1 MRNTQKILDT
11 TSYEDLASMSFG
23 YPTEDEVM
31 EILNNPFDSLGGD
44 GGSDNHMFLAIYDNA
59 SKMMINY
66 DGNHLS
72 TGNIGNS
79 QRFSSTVTYQTD

>member
-1 MRNTQKILDT
+1 MMG
-11 TSYEDLASMSFG
+11 YEYASG
-23 YPTEDEVM
+23 W
-31 EILNNPFDSLGGD
+31 GD
-44 GGSDNHMFLAIYDNA
+44 GPSAKQMFLAIYDNA

>member
-44 GGSDNHMFLAIYDNA
+44 GGSDNSRTSVNGAFKPL
-59 SKMMINY
+59 
-66 DGNHLS
+66 GN
-72 TGNIGNS
+72 TAVEEV
-79 QRFSSTVTYQTD
+79 FDFVDDE